1 MESEYKKNGAGEGGR
16 PGRTVWPLITV
27 ITVSYNSQ
35 ATIRDTI
42 ESVLGQTY
50 PFVEYLIIDG
60 LSSDRTVEIAESYRE
75 AFAGR
80 GFAYRIVSEKDEGI
94 YEAMNKGIDM
104 AAGDIIGLLNSDD
117 WYEEHAAAWAAAA
130 YRKTH
135 YDMMYANLRMIKRDG
150 RVFIKKSRYRKH
162 YITTREWNHP
172 TTFITKEM
180 YGIYRYACRGNADDL
195 DLMLR
200 IRKDGRKVV
209 VVPKVL
215 ANYRLGG
222 SSNRK
227 QPKVAWNRF
236 LSKYRAYR
244 DNGYSRWYLIEC
256 ILMEGGKL
264 FLA

>member
-1 MESEYKKNGAGEGGR
+1 M
-16 PGRTVWPLITV
+16 VTV

-42 ESVLGQTY
+42 ESVLRQTY

-60 LSSDRTVEIAESYRE
+60 LSTDRTVEIAESYRE
-75 AFAGR
+75 AFAQK
-80 GFAYRIVSEKDEGI
+80 GFLYRIVSEKDEGI
-94 YEAMNKGIDM
+94 YEAMNKGIAM
-104 AAGDIIGLLNSDD
+104 AKGDLIGLLNSDD
-117 WYEEHAAAWAAAA
+117 WYEENAAACAAAV
-130 YRKTH
+130 YRKTR

-180 YGIYRYACRGNADDL
+180 YGLYRYACKGNADDL

-222 SSNRK
+222 SSNQK
-227 QPKVAWNRF
+227 QPKVAWSRF

-256 ILMEGGKL
+256 IAMEGGKL